1 MRTTKTLTVSL
12 PPQLARDT
20 ERTAREE
27 RCTKSD
33 LVREAL
39 RFYLQE
45 RRWKK
50 LQGAPAKRAEALG
63 IRTEEDVDQLVHDI
77 RK

>member
-1 MRTTKTLTVSL
+1 MRITKTLTVSL
-12 PPQLARDT
+12 SPQLARET

-27 RCTKSD
+27 SCTKSE

-45 RRWKK
+45 RRWKQ
-50 LQGAPAKRAEALG
+50 LQRETVRRAEALG
-63 IRTEEDVDQLVHDI
+63 IRTEDDVDRLVHDA
-77 RK
+77 RQ

>member
-1 MRTTKTLTVSL
+1 MRATKTLTVSL
-12 PPQLARDT
+12 PPQLARET

-27 RCTKSD
+27 RCTKSE

-50 LQGAPAKRAEALG
+50 LQRETARRAETLG
-63 IRTEEDVDQLVHDI
+63 IRTEEDVDQLVHDA
-77 RK
+77 RQ

>member
-1 MRTTKTLTVSL
+1 MRTSKTLTISL
-12 PPQLARDT
+12 PPQLARET

-27 RCTKSD
+27 QCTKSE

-45 RRWKK
+45 RRWKR
-50 LQGAPAKRAEALG
+50 LQRETAVRAETLG
-63 IRTEEDVDQLVHDI
+63 LRTEEDIDQLVHDA
-77 RK
+77 RQ